1 MKTAQQLSRGACV
14 FALVMSGAVSSL
26 AMAQDE
32 EGFSGRAGLGFLG
45 TSGNTE
51 NESLNANFDLWWNYE
66 PWSHS
71 LRGLAI
77 RADTSGVTTAE
88 AFSLDWQ
95 SRYEINEKSYVFGLI
110 SYDDDEFSAIET
122 QTREVIGYGRR
133 IIENDRQLWNAQ
145 VGAGARQADLRS
157 GLSEDESII
166 FLGTDYLLNIS
177 DTSTFTQTLTIEDG
191 SSNRYTEA
199 TSALSTEIRENLA
212 IVLSYT
218 IKNNSDVAPGLEK
231 TDTFTAISIE
241 YGF

>member
-1 MKTAQQLSRGACV
+1 MLTIPGRRSRYCDISRRNWLQIG
-14 FALVMSGAVSSL
+14 
-26 AMAQDE
+26 
-32 EGFSGRAGLGFLG
+32 GLGFLG

-51 NESLNANFDLWWNYE
+51 NESLNTNFDLWWNYE

-77 RADTSGVTTAE
+77 RSETSNVTTAE
-88 AFSLDWQ
+88 AYSLDWQ
-95 SRYEINEKSYVFGLI
+95 SRYAINDNDYVFGLL
-110 SYDDDEFSAIET
+110 SLDNDEFSAFDS

-133 IIENDRQLWNAQ
+133 IMDSERHLWNAQ
-145 VGAGARQADLRS
+145 VGAGARQADLRDGTS
-157 GLSEDESII
+157 NDESIL

-177 DTSTFTQTLTIEDG
+177 ETSAFTQTLSIEHG
-191 SSNRYTEA
+191 SDNTYTEA
-199 TSALSTEIRENLA
+199 TSALNTEIRENLA